1 MDYRE
6 KDRFRKRNIELIQ
19 TELEMQEPSFC
30 RELSDKMGIQ
40 HLDQIEFSNALLYR
54 GVDVALGKFICPEG
68 RNHLADFLV
77 QLSRAV
83 RENEQPVFSLGYHY
97 EGYKET
103 KSVNRV
109 IGMGINS
116 VEVEL

>member
-1 MDYRE
+1 
-6 KDRFRKRNIELIQ
+6 
-19 TELEMQEPSFC
+19 
-30 RELSDKMGIQ
+30 MGIQ
-40 HLDQIEFSNALLYR
+40 HLDQIEYSNALLNR
-54 GVDVALGKFICPEG
+54 GVEVALQKFICPEG

-77 QLSRAV
+77 QLSRSI

-97 EGYKET
+97 ENYKET

-116 VEVEL
+116 VEVEP